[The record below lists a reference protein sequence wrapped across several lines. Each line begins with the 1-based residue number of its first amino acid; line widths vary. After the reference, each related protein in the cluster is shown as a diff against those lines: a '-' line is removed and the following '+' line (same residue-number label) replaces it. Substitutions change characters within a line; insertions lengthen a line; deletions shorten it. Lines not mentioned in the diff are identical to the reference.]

1 LKKSACES
9 LTSVPLVPKW
19 RSGGEAQTKP
29 FILQASMEIKQPK
42 FPKDHS
48 FERVI
53 WEHPDAKVG
62 MNSFPARNKSHFH
75 IANSKAALRKR
86 IPSRVNKVYSP
97 DEEFSGSLGTQCPEI
112 PEKHSLS
119 EFHVRSPKA

>member
-1 LKKSACES
+1 
-9 LTSVPLVPKW
+9 
-19 RSGGEAQTKP
+19 
-29 FILQASMEIKQPK
+29 
-42 FPKDHS
+42 
-48 FERVI
+48 VI

-97 DEEFSGSLGTQCPEI
+97 DEEFSGLLGHNAQKSRRNTLCPSSMLGAQRL
-112 PEKHSLS
+112 KQSHQLKT
-119 EFHVRSPKA
+119 EFN